1 MNKKYF
7 IFLAAFL
14 VSLIFLNSCI
24 NNETDAVIK
33 QKTTVNKS
41 VDKPLEENIAKKVP
55 DISDETEELKTP
67 EKIKVKPIKQ
77 PFFVGS
83 NGVVCIQIF
92 NIEGSTHISAKLLD
106 KDKQKILHKYENN
119 AVLDKNQNSTFVDWF
134 KLDDFYSNLTYKVK
148 IISDGIEY
156 EAEEQI
162 VIESRDDLSHF
173 LENEE
178 FGSVRWNDE
187 IEKFVIDN
195 NVDSLCSLKSEHE
208 IAEYVYDFTQDL
220 INKPNATDTKKY
232 DNRLIDSV
240 KVFEDKI
247 GTSSEFSSTYAMLMR
262 ILGFPAK
269 LGRHFVDETLYYH
282 TQVFTQDRDWI
293 IADVSNEKSN
303 FGNCIPYTEKL
314 KIGQELQGIC
324 LVQLYPKV
332 EFLTIIATK
341 ESNSWLTISG
351 IIKNRL
357 NSTQAKDD
365 LFVYVVFYD
374 NNKRKIF
381 SSREPLLTK
390 DLDPYESIF
399 FNMVVVPERSVDYYY
414 VSLDFV

>member
-7 IFLAAFL
+7 IFLAVFL
-14 VSLIFLNSCI
+14 ASLIFLNSCI

-55 DISDETEELKTP
+55 DISDETEELKMP
-67 EKIKVKPIKQ
+67 VEIEVNPIKQ
-77 PFFVGS
+77 PFLVGS
-83 NGVVCIQIF
+83 NGIVCIQIN
-92 NIEGSTHISAKLLD
+92 NISGKIHIFGELSD
-106 KDKQKILHKYENN
+106 KDKQKTLHKYGNS
-119 AVLDKNQNSTFVDWF
+119 VFLDKGQTSTSIDWF

-148 IISDGIEY
+148 IISDGNEY
-156 EAEEQI
+156 EAKEQI
-162 VIESRDDLSHF
+162 VMESRDDLSHF

-178 FGSVRWNDE
+178 FGSIRWNDE
-187 IEKFVIDN
+187 IERSVINDN
-195 NVDSLCSLKSEHE
+195 FNALCNLESDQD
-208 IAEYVYDFTQDL
+208 IANYFYEFAQDL

-232 DNRLIDSV
+232 DNRLINSI

-303 FGNCIPYTEKL
+303 FGDCIPYTEKL

-414 VSLDFV
+414 VSLDFI